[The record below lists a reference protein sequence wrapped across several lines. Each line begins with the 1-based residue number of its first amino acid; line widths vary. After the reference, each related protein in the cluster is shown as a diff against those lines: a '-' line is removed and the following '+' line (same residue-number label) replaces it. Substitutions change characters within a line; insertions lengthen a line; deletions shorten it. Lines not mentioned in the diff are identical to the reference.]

1 MLINMTK
8 TIYLPPR
15 RFEACCPFLG
25 GKPQISVTINIQFLS
40 YTILLYSIL
49 NFVVQSIYYYHHN
62 FLCILCRITTV
73 LFSAS
78 N

>member
-1 MLINMTK
+1 MLINMAK
-8 TIYLPPR
+8 PIYLPPR

-49 NFVVQSIYYYHHN
+49 NFVVQSIIITIFYAFYVELRQYYSQLQIN
-62 FLCILCRITTV
+62 
-73 LFSAS
+73 
-78 N
+78 